1 MAIFNSSLQIDIKQ
15 NKKIM
20 LAAAIYHENL
30 NFRNPALIN
39 GIRLVLLRFY
49 QKFGSLQGQKC
60 NNANLTP
67 PESANSES

>member
-39 GIRLVLLRFY
+39 GIRLVLLRFF
-49 QKFGSLQGQKC
+49 KNSVRFKVK
-60 NNANLTP
+60 NAIMQT
-67 PESANSES
+67 